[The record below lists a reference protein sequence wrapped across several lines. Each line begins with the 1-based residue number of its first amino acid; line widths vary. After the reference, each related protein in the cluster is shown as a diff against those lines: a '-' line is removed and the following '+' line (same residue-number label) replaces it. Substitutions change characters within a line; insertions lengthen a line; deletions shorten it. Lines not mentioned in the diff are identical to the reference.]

1 MKAIAPGKLI
11 LSGEHAV
18 VYGRPALAMAIDRSA
33 QAVILPATGTD
44 SVSFSLEDYAHQER
58 FRMRALREFQK
69 RVKNNYEHFL
79 AGDLGIR
86 DVLVKPIELMQFAFI
101 TILDGLHL
109 KLEQGLEI
117 RLSSDI
123 PIGCGLGSS
132 AATVLSEIRAVGHYF
147 RVDFRPDWHYKYSL
161 EAENMQHGR
170 ASGVDSYVSLHG
182 GCVRFQNGEGQK
194 VAMPSVPI
202 FIVQTGT
209 PVTTT
214 GECVSHVADNFE
226 ASGIWDE
233 FEAVT
238 QRMAQVIGGK
248 DIEATQVAVRENHRL
263 LTKIGVVPGRV
274 QQFISDVE
282 RWGGA
287 AKVCGAGSINGDEGG
302 VVMVVS
308 ETPPT
313 ELCQRYGYE
322 LSAVR
327 GDPLGV
333 RIIGD

>member
-11 LSGEHAV
+11 LSGEHSV

-33 QAVILPATGTD
+33 QAVIQPATGD
-44 SVSFSLEDYAHQER
+44 SVSFALHDYAHQES
-58 FRMRALREFQK
+58 FKMRALREFQK
-69 RVKNNYEHFL
+69 RAKNNYELFL
-79 AGDLGIR
+79 AGELGIR
-86 DVLVKPIELMQFAFI
+86 DVLVKPIELIQFAFI
-101 TILDGLHL
+101 TLLDGIHY
-109 KLEQGLEI
+109 KLEHGMEI
-117 RLSSDI
+117 SLSSDI

-132 AATVLSEIRAVGHYF
+132 AATVLSEIRAVGHYL

-161 EAENMQHGR
+161 EAENMQHGH

-182 GCVRFQNGEGQK
+182 GCVRFQNGTGEK

-209 PVTTT
+209 PDTTT
-214 GECVSHVADNFE
+214 GECVSHVAATFE
-226 ASGIWDE
+226 SSGIWDE

-238 QRMAQVIGGK
+238 RRMASVIGGK
-248 DIEATQVAVRENHRL
+248 DIEAMQAVVRENHKL
-263 LTKIGVVPGRV
+263 LTKIGVVPEPV
-274 QQFISDVE
+274 QRFIHDIE
-282 RWGGA
+282 QWGGA
-287 AKVCGAGSINGDEGG
+287 AKTCGAGAVGGDGGG
-302 VVMVVS
+302 VVMVIS

-313 ELCQRYGYE
+313 EICQRYGYE
-322 LSAVR
+322 LTSVR